1 MARKAIQRVDQ
12 KGLTKGQLRKLNALK
27 KSVGDDI
34 GAKAFADW
42 LAKEGTTTKGTVD
55 KNADLIGKALEP
67 LVKGGKLT
75 IPWGGYLVKRGKR
88 RVIVTRAQKK

>member
-1 MARKAIQRVDQ
+1 MAKKPIRKIGQ
-12 KGLTKGQLRKLNALK
+12 KSLTKGQLRKLNALK

-42 LAKEGTTTKGTVD
+42 LAKEGTTTKGTAD
-55 KNADLIGKALEP
+55 KNADLIVKALEP